1 MPPRSTGPKVSERD
15 TLPTSVKTQMSGR
28 VLHCTLQTLLWNT
41 EIVLICSGNLSVSVG
56 DNYETPCLLLAADEH
71 VSSNV
76 VNLVNLV
83 RRCATNLGPTRKH
96 LAGNGMHV
104 CGAGA
109 VLFFFARQ
117 FSTSILSPQSTVLW
131 SEPLLAESHNRNACS
146 ADAQRARLMLVV
158 NSCTLKPPG
167 C

>member
-28 VLHCTLQTLLWNT
+28 VLHCTVQTLPRNT

-83 RRCATNLGPTRKH
+83 RRCATNLGPTRRNTWR
-96 LAGNGMHV
+96 GTECMSV
-104 CGAGA
+104 
-109 VLFFFARQ
+109 
-117 FSTSILSPQSTVLW
+117 
-131 SEPLLAESHNRNACS
+131 LLAQYSFFCS
-146 ADAQRARLMLVV
+146 AVFDFNPVPSVHSWLNHTTEMHAARMRSAPV
-158 NSCTLKPPG
+158 
-167 C
+167 